1 MRPIS
6 NLNTSA
12 ATYIPPQQL
21 PSSCL
26 ETLTLLVQMNNYI
39 KRDADYSTGMA
50 VAPLVPEEVHLL
62 AAAMTTELHRHQFQP
77 VVSANDLQLPEPFT
91 FDVAGFTIT
100 FTKTQEHDNTGNL
113 MKIAVSKSGVC
124 TSTNITLELFHSIVT
139 TLMSRSQYGTF
150 DLWSVRPIL
159 TDESQNRVHEAA
171 RYSPA
176 QQYGREETH
185 FTNNGMREFGNMS
198 PLAWRNDVEL
208 QQSCNTSNIPPNAA
222 NDDINN
228 PRQTIEDQPEADEPQ
243 QYVKLTVD
251 DMRKWAAMDQ
261 QARNALQGVSGWCT
275 RNHFNIKNARNYLT
289 DHGLNYA
296 GQVKVNRPHEYAKF
310 TLEHIRQWAALN
322 KHVRKPVGYLEKWCK
337 ERNLAPTTARNYLKN
352 DGLTAL
358 GELKLTGPQKW
369 VTFTFGDIVQWAN
382 MTQEERNSAGG
393 AEKWSKKRGFQ
404 WSTARSYLKSSGVT
418 KQGARKLAWLKNS
431 GNMSNP
437 FYLAQPTSRRT

>member
-50 VAPLVPEEVHLL
+50 VTPLVPEEVHLL
-62 AAAMTTELHRHQFQP
+62 AVAMTTELHRHQFQP
-77 VVSANDLQLPEPFT
+77 VVNANDLQLPEPFT

-100 FTKTQEHDNTGNL
+100 FTKTQEHDNTGTL
-113 MKIAVSKSGVC
+113 VKIAVSKNGVC
-124 TSTNITLELFHSIVT
+124 TSTNIALELFHSIVT

-176 QQYGREETH
+176 QQYGGEETH
-185 FTNNGMREFGNMS
+185 ITNNGMREFGNMS
-198 PLAWRNDVEL
+198 PLAWRNDGEL
-208 QQSCNTSNIPPNAA
+208 QQSCNTSNIPPNTA

-228 PRQTIEDQPEADEPQ
+228 TRQTTEDQPEADEPQ

-261 QARNALQGVSGWCT
+261 QARNDLGGVQGWCT

-296 GQVKVNRPHEYAKF
+296 GEVKVNGPHEYAKF
-310 TLEHIRQWAALN
+310 TLEHIRQWAALD
-322 KHVRKPVGYLEKWCK
+322 KKVRKPVGYLEKWCK
-337 ERNLAPTTARNYLKN
+337 KRNLSRTTARNYLKN

-358 GELKLTGPQKW
+358 GELKLKGPQKC
-369 VTFTFGDIVQWAN
+369 VSFTFGDIVQWAN
-382 MTQEERNSAGG
+382 MSQEDRDRAGG
-393 AEKWSKKRGFQ
+393 AHKWSKGRGFQ
-404 WSTARSYLKSSGVT
+404 WSTSRSYLKLSGLTV
-418 KQGARKLAWLKNS
+418 QGAKKLAWLNKS
-431 GNMSNP
+431 GNMSNTH
-437 FYLAQPTSRRT
+437 YLAQPTSRRT

>member
-50 VAPLVPEEVHLL
+50 VTPLVPEEVHLL
-62 AAAMTTELHRHQFQP
+62 AVAMTTELHRHQFQP
-77 VVSANDLQLPEPFT
+77 VVNANDLQLPEPFT

-100 FTKTQEHDNTGNL
+100 FTKTQEHDNTGTL
-113 MKIAVSKSGVC
+113 VKIAVSKNGVC
-124 TSTNITLELFHSIVT
+124 TSTNIALELFHSIVT

-176 QQYGREETH
+176 QQYGGEETH
-185 FTNNGMREFGNMS
+185 ITNNGMREFGNMS
-198 PLAWRNDVEL
+198 PLAWRNDGEL
-208 QQSCNTSNIPPNAA
+208 QQSCNTSNIPPNTA

-228 PRQTIEDQPEADEPQ
+228 TRQTTEDQPEADEPQ

-261 QARNALQGVSGWCT
+261 QARNDLGGVQGWCT

-296 GQVKVNRPHEYAKF
+296 GEVKVN
-310 TLEHIRQWAALN
+310 
-322 KHVRKPVGYLEKWCK
+322 
-337 ERNLAPTTARNYLKN
+337 
-352 DGLTAL
+352 
-358 GELKLTGPQKW
+358 GPQKC
-369 VTFTFGDIVQWAN
+369 VSFTFGDIVQWAN
-382 MTQEERNSAGG
+382 MSQEDRDRAGG
-393 AEKWSKKRGFQ
+393 AHKWSKGRGFQ
-404 WSTARSYLKSSGVT
+404 WSTSRSYLKLSGLTV
-418 KQGARKLAWLKNS
+418 QGAKKLAWLNKS

-437 FYLAQPTSRRT
+437 HYLAQPTSRRT

>member
-1 MRPIS
+1 MRPLS

-50 VAPLVPEEVHLL
+50 VTPLVPEEVHLL
-62 AAAMTTELHRHQFQP
+62 AVAMTTELHRHQFQP

-159 TDESQNRVHEAA
+159 TDENQNRVHEAA

-176 QQYGREETH
+176 SNTEEKKHTLP
-185 FTNNGMREFGNMS
+185 TMACENLEICLR
-198 PLAWRNDVEL
+198 WR
-208 QQSCNTSNIPPNAA
+208 
-222 NDDINN
+222 
-228 PRQTIEDQPEADEPQ
+228 
-243 QYVKLTVD
+243 
-251 DMRKWAAMDQ
+251 
-261 QARNALQGVSGWCT
+261 
-275 RNHFNIKNARNYLT
+275 
-289 DHGLNYA
+289 
-296 GQVKVNRPHEYAKF
+296 
-310 TLEHIRQWAALN
+310 
-322 KHVRKPVGYLEKWCK
+322 
-337 ERNLAPTTARNYLKN
+337 
-352 DGLTAL
+352 
-358 GELKLTGPQKW
+358 
-369 VTFTFGDIVQWAN
+369 
-382 MTQEERNSAGG
+382 
-393 AEKWSKKRGFQ
+393 
-404 WSTARSYLKSSGVT
+404 GVT
-418 KQGARKLAWLKNS
+418 MWNY
-431 GNMSNP
+431 SNRVIQ
-437 FYLAQPTSRRT
+437 ATSHQMLQMTT